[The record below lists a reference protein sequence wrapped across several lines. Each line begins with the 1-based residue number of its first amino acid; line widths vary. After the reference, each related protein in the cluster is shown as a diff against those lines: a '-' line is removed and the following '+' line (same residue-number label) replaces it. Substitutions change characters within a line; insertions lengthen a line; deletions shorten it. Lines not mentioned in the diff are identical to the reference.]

1 MKPTKGENREKT
13 NMNEEKE
20 LFPRAN
26 PYNSRAWVIG
36 EPKIGAGTWI
46 GAFTVIDGSGG
57 LTIGEK
63 CDISCGVHIY
73 THSTTKRCILG
84 KKFNEDGSVNR
95 ELIERKPVE
104 IGDCTFIGAN
114 ATIMM
119 GVKIGKCCIIGA
131 GAVVTKDVPDYS
143 VAAGVPAKITG
154 KIMIKDGEIEIK
166 KVEEK

>member
-1 MKPTKGENREKT
+1 MSEKKKFPPEN
-13 NMNEEKE
+13 
-20 LFPRAN
+20 AHN
-26 PYNSRAWVIG
+26 PLAWIIG

-63 CDISCGVHIY
+63 CDISCGAHIY
-73 THSTTKRCILG
+73 THSTTKRCVLG
-84 KKFNEDGSVNR
+84 KKFNGDGSVNR
-95 ELIERKPVE
+95 ELVERKPVE

-114 ATIMM
+114 STIMM

-143 VAAGVPAKITG
+143 VVAGVPAKITG
-154 KIMIKDGEIEIK
+154 RIMIKDGEMKIN